1 VRIRPAEPGD
11 IPAIQELC
19 RASLRLDPDAAE
31 LPGLLL
37 GAPDAAQRVTLV
49 AESAEPAGTVTGAAF
64 GSLRHPAAGGP
75 VLGHLD
81 LLAVTPPA
89 RGHGTGSAL
98 LSAAEQEL
106 AARGAQ
112 GFRLAG
118 NPPLYAWPGVDSRYA
133 AMVALATRAG
143 YERFAEALN
152 MAVDLTAGLPATD
165 PLNTAADEARLAASG
180 IIVRRAA
187 DAEAG
192 SLGNWLREGPW
203 GGSSWPDEALISLA
217 VDPPACH
224 IAERAGEYLGF
235 ASHTVNRHGWFG
247 PMGTLDAERRRGIG
261 AVLLKRC
268 LADIRNS
275 GLDSAQI
282 GWTGP
287 VQFYARAVG
296 AVPDRVFWLYRK
308 GE

>member
-1 VRIRPAEPGD
+1 VPIRPAEPGD
-11 IPAIQELC
+11 TPVLRELC
-19 RASLRLDPDAAE
+19 AVSLPLDRDAAA

-37 GAPDAAQRVTLV
+37 GAPDAEARVTLV
-49 AESAEPAGTVTGAAF
+49 AESAGTITGVAF
-64 GSLRHPAAGGP
+64 GSLRHPAADGP

-81 LLAVTPPA
+81 LLAVAPPA
-89 RGHGTGSAL
+89 RGHGTGAAL
-98 LSAAEQEL
+98 LDVAEQEL

-133 AMVALATRAG
+133 AMVALAGRAG
-143 YERFAEALN
+143 YERYAEALN

-165 PLNTAADEARLAASG
+165 PLNTAADEARLAGDG
-180 IIVRRAA
+180 ITVRRATA
-187 DAEAG
+187 AETG
-192 SLGNWLREGPW
+192 PLGDWLTHGPW
-203 GGSSWPDEALISLA
+203 GGSSWPAEVIRSLA
-217 VDPPACH
+217 LDPPGCH
-224 IAERAGEYLGF
+224 IAERAGHYLGF
-235 ASHTVNRHGWFG
+235 ASHGVNRRDWFG

-268 LADIRNS
+268 LADIRDS

-308 GE
+308 DG